1 MASFSIEDIELLRR
15 RSGITYEEAV
25 NLLEYHNGSV
35 ARSLV
40 DLEKNGRLK
49 KEYTARG
56 GAGAGSKGGI
66 KGLFSFLYAL
76 RIKAA
81 KENVPVLNVSSI
93 AVILTLLTAP
103 HVIIVGLIAM
113 LVLGYRLSVEKDSP
127 DFINDDFDEL
137 VRKAKT
143 NVHSTV
149 DNLSR
154 SFNAQEEA
162 KPSEAPKRSGAAS
175 GTTPVNVQFP
185 GGGGVDVRED
195 QDGFHEADIH

>member
-49 KEYTARG
+49 KEYTTRG
-56 GAGAGSKGGI
+56 AASGGEKGGI
-66 KGLFSFLYAL
+66 KGLFAFLYAL

-81 KENVPVLNVSSI
+81 RGTVPVLNVSAL

-103 HVIIVGLIAM
+103 HVVVVGLIAM
-113 LVLGYRLSVEKDSP
+113 LILGYKLSVEKDSP
-127 DFINDDFDEL
+127 DFVGDSFDDL

-143 NVHSTV
+143 NVHNTV
-149 DNLSR
+149 DSISR
-154 SFNAQEEA
+154 SFSGKEEEKKQENTHG
-162 KPSEAPKRSGAAS
+162 GAAS

-185 GGGGVDVRED
+185 GGGGVNVRED